1 VTAAVAPSA
10 DGGGDVSPASP
21 PPGYGDQRTVAAVL
35 RELAS
40 APPGARRF
48 ALIREARAHGID
60 VIEAHSEELAAIPE
74 DLRARL
80 LRSANGNGSEH
91 GNGNGTSNGNGAD
104 AHADDRQPAPQG
116 SEIA

>member
-1 VTAAVAPSA
+1 MTAAVAPSA
-10 DGGGDVSPASP
+10 NGGGDVSPASP
-21 PPGYGDQRTVAAVL
+21 PPGSGDQRTAAAVL

-60 VIEAHSEELAAIPE
+60 VIEAHPEELAAIPE
-74 DLRARL
+74 DLRTRL
-80 LRSANGNGSEH
+80 LRSPS
-91 GNGNGTSNGNGAD
+91 GNGNSNGNGAD
-104 AHADDRQPAPQG
+104 AHADDREPAPQG